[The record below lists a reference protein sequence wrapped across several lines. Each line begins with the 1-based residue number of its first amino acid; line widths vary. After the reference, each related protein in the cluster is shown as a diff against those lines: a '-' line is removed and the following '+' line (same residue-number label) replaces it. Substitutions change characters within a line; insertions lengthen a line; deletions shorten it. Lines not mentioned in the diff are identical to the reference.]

1 MSHVNLDRLHQ
12 MDQRI
17 SWQSIPESDLI
28 DDSSVSE
35 IETHHGQSLSL
46 LSAVSQTSSRNVD
59 DDAPTSNEGGRANE
73 VDAHHGESRSSSG
86 LDSNLGAGDDVL
98 TTTDGSQ
105 RSEGDDSLRHPV
117 QNAIGTASATSTTRQ
132 SSEETRSLKA
142 QKPSSESKHG

>member
-1 MSHVNLDRLHQ
+1 MSHVNLDPLHQ

-28 DDSSVSE
+28 DHSSVSE
-35 IETHHGQSLSL
+35 IEAHHGQSLSL
-46 LSAVSQTSSRNVD
+46 LSAVSQTSSRDVED
-59 DDAPTSNEGGRANE
+59 FAPALNQGGRVNAI
-73 VDAHHGESRSSSG
+73 DAHRGESLSSPC
-86 LDSNLGAGDDVL
+86 LDVRHGVGHDVS
-98 TTTDGSQ
+98 TTSDNSQ

-117 QNAIGTASATSTTRQ
+117 QNTIGTASATSTTRQ